1 MDPMLLIQ
9 SAWINEEA
17 DYVPKQ
23 TFTAVKTK
31 TLKKDVTRKL
41 DVVDESQVVNDSNIV
56 LISPT
61 DEVKQEIIKE

>member
-1 MDPMLLIQ
+1 MLLIQ

-31 TLKKDVTRKL
+31 TLKKDVTRKQL
-41 DVVDESQVVNDSNIV
+41 DVVDESQIMNGSNIV

-61 DEVKQEIIKE
+61 VEVKEDIMG